1 MTLITNQ
8 SKRLLPDIQ
17 CNLFVHVPIV
27 AIDIVVICLRDKF
40 LTRPHDAGVHLDL
53 VFWYTLSMAPHW
65 DFLLYIFISI
75 G

>member
-40 LTRPHDAGVHLDL
+40 LIRP
-53 VFWYTLSMAPHW
+53 P
-65 DFLLYIFISI
+65 
-75 G
+75 